1 MNKNKGIEGACTDTL
16 PINPR
21 RLYEGRA
28 PCGLHAGRAILG
40 AMETKTDSIRRFAFG
55 MMLGMV
61 GGMIMGFHLSGNPKA
76 AWRKYKLNRVI
87 EDLESEIFDR
97 LVQTKRLTEDSYA
110 DIVDEVVS
118 SFIDLKRFSEDK
130 ASRIAG
136 GFKSRFKEMQK
147 LAKESAQRAREEIE
161 DEDEG

>member
-1 MNKNKGIEGACTDTL
+1 
-16 PINPR
+16 
-21 RLYEGRA
+21 
-28 PCGLHAGRAILG
+28 
-40 AMETKTDSIRRFAFG
+40 
-55 MMLGMV
+55 
-61 GGMIMGFHLSGNPKA
+61 
-76 AWRKYKLNRVI
+76 
-87 EDLESEIFDR
+87 
-97 LVQTKRLTEDSYA
+97 VQTKRLTEDAYA

-118 SFIDLKRFSEDK
+118 SYIDLKRFSEDK